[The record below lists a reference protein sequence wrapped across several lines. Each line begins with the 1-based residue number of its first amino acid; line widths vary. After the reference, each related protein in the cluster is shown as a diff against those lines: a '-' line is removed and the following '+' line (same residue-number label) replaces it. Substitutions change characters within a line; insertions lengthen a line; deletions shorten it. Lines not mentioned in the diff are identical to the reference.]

1 MSSTLT
7 VTNLT
12 ATNLTDGA
20 GTTST
25 FANVASGSA
34 KMWISFNGTGTPAI
48 YESLNVSSLTDVS
61 TGRFLGNFSNSFS
74 SSTYNVSQGAGQVDR
89 FMQYQG
95 NSTAVSYLDMRVT
108 DAATSYADVAYNS
121 SSVTGDLA

>member
-12 ATNLTDGA
+12 TTNVTATNLTDGG

-48 YESLNVSSLTDVS
+48 YESLNVSSLTDVN

-74 SSTYNVSQGAGQVDR
+74 SLLLLHLPLDEGP
-89 FMQYQG
+89 
-95 NSTAVSYLDMRVT
+95 SYDKHLMIDHRP
-108 DAATSYADVAYNS
+108 
-121 SSVTGDLA
+121 